1 LCKKSASKNAN
12 STFSCCIH
20 AGARRMD
27 DLIQLNRRIAE
38 HWFGSLD
45 PHQEAYVS
53 NLTVCLGQL
62 TLTATEFKEVVRRF
76 THQQRELLRIAKLNR
91 RYLQFARLM
100 AREAVAGK
108 QELLIKLGVTLEQAE
123 VLCRLTDQEL
133 SGVAAGWNKPLV
145 HFSKRIFSRGS
156 GLSVRAAKHHA
167 TAFVATLTEA
177 KTIDAS

>member
-1 LCKKSASKNAN
+1 
-12 STFSCCIH
+12 
-20 AGARRMD
+20 
-27 DLIQLNRRIAE
+27 
-38 HWFGSLD
+38 
-45 PHQEAYVS
+45 
-53 NLTVCLGQL
+53 
-62 TLTATEFKEVVRRF
+62 
-76 THQQRELLRIAKLNR
+76 
-91 RYLQFARLM
+91 M